1 MVKTAFFKEKI
12 DIPEDVELDMDENNT
27 ITIEGPEGGPVVKDF
42 SHARGI
48 KILLEENQLIFS
60 AEFPRNKTVSLAN
73 TIINIVKNLIDGVQ
87 KPYKYVCKICNS
99 HFPFNVEVKDR
110 KKELHV
116 VNFLGEKAPRVVKYE
131 PSLMDVE
138 VDGDDVYLIGPD
150 KEILGQVAA
159 NLKKVCHIKLKDPR
173 IFMDG
178 VYLFRKLWGDEV
190 LWEIR

>member
-1 MVKTAFFKEKI
+1 NVQ
-12 DIPEDVELDMDENNT
+12 VNENS
-27 ITIEGPEGGPVVKDF
+27 IVTIEGPEGRTIEKDF

-48 KILLEENQLIFS
+48 KISIEDDKLVFS
-60 AEFPRNKTVSLAN
+60 ANFPRSSTVSLAN
-73 TIINIVKNLIDGVQ
+73 TIINIIKNIIDGVQ
-87 KPYKYVCKICNS
+87 TPYKYVCKICNS
-99 HFPFNVEVKDR
+99 HFPFTVEVNEK

-131 PSLMDVE
+131 PKLMDVE

-150 KEILGQVAA
+150 KELLGQVAS

-173 IFMDG
+173 IFQDG
-178 VYLFRKLWGDEV
+178 VYLFRKQWGNEV